1 MDQKHMLKQMV
12 EFNQTAFDNSFKAM
26 VMMQNQ
32 METVTNSFMEKANWI
47 PPESR
52 KAMDTWMTACKNGRE
67 NFKKYVDDGFKK
79 LDTYMVG

>member
-52 KAMDTWMTACKNGRE
+52 KAMDTWMNACKNGRE

-79 LDTYMVG
+79 LDTYLVG